1 MKIYKY
7 PAREK
12 WAEIIARPVLKRADL
27 LQQVTTI
34 LKRIK
39 DEGDEGVRHYTLQY
53 DGVDIPDPAVPQEWI
68 SEANSQ
74 VKEEL
79 KKAINTARG
88 NIIKFHAAQQIIYRD
103 IMTSPGVKCWQRS
116 EPIEKVGLYV
126 PGGSA
131 PLVSTV
137 LMLGIPAVVAGCR
150 EIILCTP
157 PDKNGR
163 VNPAILYTAGLL
175 GINKIYRIGGAQA
188 IGAMAYGT
196 KKVPSVYKIF
206 GPGNQY
212 VTLAK
217 QLVALEGVAIDLP
230 AGPSE
235 VAIMADQ
242 TANPEFI
249 ASDLLSQAEH
259 GADSQVLLVTTH
271 EPLLNSVADHL
282 DSQLEK
288 IPRKEIAKK
297 SLQQSRL
304 VLLKSIEEVLELIN
318 NYAPEHLIIMIE
330 NYNNV
335 VNQIKNAG
343 SVFLGPYSPESAG
356 DYASGTN
363 HTLPTNGYARAYSG
377 IGLESFKKVIS
388 FQEISRYGLFNLNP
402 AIEQFAEAENLV
414 AHKYAASVRLGE
426 KITNGEIEDN
436 GEKETGGEKK
446 K

>member
-7 PAREK
+7 PARQV
-12 WAEIIARPVLKRADL
+12 WAEIISRPVLKRADL
-27 LQQVTTI
+27 FQQVTNI
-34 LKRIK
+34 LGKVK
-39 DEGDEGVRHYTLQY
+39 SEGDEGVRHYTLQY
-53 DGVDIPDPAVPQEWI
+53 DGVDIPDPAVPLEWI
-68 SEANSQ
+68 AEASLQ

-103 IMTSPGVKCWQRS
+103 IITSPGVKCWLRA
-116 EPIEKVGLYV
+116 EPIEKVGLYI

-157 PDKNGR
+157 PDKSGR

-175 GINKIYRIGGAQA
+175 GINKIFRIGGAQA

-196 KKVPSVYKIF
+196 KTVPSVYKIF

-217 QLVALEGVAIDLP
+217 QMVAVEGVAIDLP

-235 VAIMADQ
+235 IAVIADQ

-259 GADSQVLLVTTH
+259 GADSQVMLVTNH
-271 EPLLNSVADHL
+271 EPLLNAVSRNL
-282 DSQLEK
+282 DIQIEK
-288 IPRKEIAKK
+288 IPRKEIARE
-297 SLQQSRL
+297 SLKQSRL
-304 VLLKSIEEVLELIN
+304 VLLSSIEEMLELMN
-318 NYAPEHLIIMIE
+318 AYAPEHLIVMIE
-330 NYNNV
+330 NYNSIV
-335 VNQIKNAG
+335 GQIKNAG

-363 HTLPTNGYARAYSG
+363 HTLPTNGYAHAYSG
-377 IGLESFKKVIS
+377 IGLESFRKVIS

-402 AIEQFAEAENLV
+402 AIVQFAEAENLL
-414 AHKYAASVRLGE
+414 AHKNAVTIRLGQP
-426 KITNGEIEDN
+426 
-436 GEKETGGEKK
+436 ETDSKLYESV
-446 K
+446 

>member
-1 MKIYKY
+1 MKVYKY
-7 PAREK
+7 PDRNA
-12 WAEIIARPVLKRADL
+12 WAEIISRPVLKRADL
-27 LQQVTTI
+27 FQQVTDI
-34 LKRIK
+34 LARVKA
-39 DEGDEGVRHYTLQY
+39 EGDEGVRHCTLQY
-53 DGVDIPDPAVPQEWI
+53 DGVDIQDPAVPREWI
-68 SEANSQ
+68 SEASLQ
-74 VKEEL
+74 VKDEL

-103 IMTSPGVKCWQRS
+103 IMTSPGVKCWQRA
-116 EPIEKVGLYV
+116 EPIEKVGLYI

-157 PDKNGR
+157 PDENGK

-175 GINKIYRIGGAQA
+175 GINNIFRIGGAQA
-188 IGAMAYGT
+188 IAAMAYGT
-196 KKVPSVYKIF
+196 KSVPSVYKIF

-217 QLVALEGVAIDLP
+217 QMVAIEGVAIDLP

-235 VAIMADQ
+235 IAVIADH

-259 GADSQVLLVTTH
+259 GTDSQVLLVTNH
-271 EPLLNSVADHL
+271 EPLLTAVANQL
-282 DSQLEK
+282 DIQLEK
-288 IPRKEIAKK
+288 IPRKEIARESLEK
-297 SLQQSRL
+297 SRF
-304 VLLKSIEEVLELIN
+304 VLLGSIEEMIELMN
-318 NYAPEHLIIMIE
+318 TYAPEHLIIMIE
-330 NYNNV
+330 NYNRIV
-335 VNQIKNAG
+335 GQIKNAG

-377 IGLESFKKVIS
+377 IGLESFRKVIS

-402 AIEQFAEAENLV
+402 AIVQFAEAENLL
-414 AHKYAASVRLGE
+414 AHKNAVTIRLGQQE
-426 KITNGEIEDN
+426 TDN
-436 GEKETGGEKK
+436 KLYESV
-446 K
+446 

>member
-7 PAREK
+7 PAREE
-12 WAEIIARPVLKRADL
+12 WAEIISRPVFKKADL
-27 LQQVTTI
+27 FQQVTGI
-34 LKRIK
+34 LERVKA
-39 DEGDEGVRHYTLQY
+39 EGDEGVRHYTLQY
-53 DGVDIPDPAVPQEWI
+53 DGVDIPDPAVPHEWI
-68 SEANSQ
+68 SEASLQ

-103 IMTSPGVKCWQRS
+103 IMTSPGVKCWQRA
-116 EPIEKVGLYV
+116 EPIEKVGLYI

-175 GINKIYRIGGAQA
+175 GINNIFRIGGAQA

-196 KKVPSVYKIF
+196 KTVPSVYKIF

-217 QLVALEGVAIDLP
+217 QMVAVEGVAIDLP

-235 VAIMADQ
+235 IAIMADQ

-259 GADSQVLLVTTH
+259 GTDSQVLLVTTH
-271 EPLLNSVADHL
+271 EPLLNSVANQL
-282 DSQLEK
+282 DIQLEK
-288 IPRKEIAKK
+288 IPRKEIARE
-297 SLQQSRL
+297 SLKQSRL
-304 VLLKSIEEVLELIN
+304 VLLNSTEEMLELMN
-318 NYAPEHLIIMIE
+318 AYAPEHLTIMIE
-330 NYNNV
+330 NYNS
-335 VNQIKNAG
+335 ITGKIRNAG

-377 IGLESFKKVIS
+377 IGLESFRKVIS
-388 FQEISRYGLFNLNP
+388 FQEISRYGLFNLSP
-402 AIEQFAEAENLV
+402 AIVQFAEAENLL
-414 AHKYAASVRLGE
+414 AHKNAVAVRLGQQ
-426 KITNGEIEDN
+426 
-436 GEKETGGEKK
+436 ETDSKLYESV
-446 K
+446 

>member
-1 MKIYKY
+1 MKIYRY
-7 PAREK
+7 PPREL
-12 WAEIIARPVLKRADL
+12 WAEIISRPVFDRGDL
-27 LQQVTTI
+27 FQQVSTI
-34 LKRIK
+34 LKKVK
-39 DEGDEGVRHYTLQY
+39 DEGDEGVRGCTLQY
-53 DGVDIPDPAVPQEWI
+53 DGVDIPDPAVPLEWI
-68 SEANSQ
+68 KEASGKI
-74 VKEEL
+74 KEEL

-103 IMTSPGVKCWQRS
+103 IMTSPGVKCWQRA
-116 EPIEKVGLYV
+116 EPIEKVGLYI

-150 EIILCTP
+150 EVILCTP
-157 PDKNGR
+157 PEKDGG

-175 GINKIYRIGGAQA
+175 GINTIFRIGGAQA

-212 VTLAK
+212 VTMAK
-217 QLVALEGVAIDLP
+217 QIVTLEGVAIDLP

-235 VAIMADQ
+235 IAVMADK

-249 ASDLLSQAEH
+249 AADLLSQAEH
-259 GADSQVLLVTTH
+259 GADSQVLLLTTD
-271 EPLLNSVADHL
+271 EPLLNAVADHL
-282 DSQLEK
+282 NVQLEK
-288 IPRKEIAKK
+288 IPRKEIARK
-297 SLQQSRL
+297 SLEQSRL
-304 VLLKSIEEVLELIN
+304 VLLNNIEEMLDLMN
-318 NYAPEHLIIMIE
+318 KYAPEHLIIMVD
-330 NYNNV
+330 NYNSLV
-335 VNQIKNAG
+335 AQIRNAG

-402 AIEQFAEAENLV
+402 AIEQFAEAENLL
-414 AHKYAASVRLGE
+414 AHKTAAAVRLDQQM
-426 KITNGEIEDN
+426 T
-436 GEKETGGEKK
+436 ETKLYD
-446 K
+446 

>member
-1 MKIYKY
+1 MKIYRY
-7 PAREK
+7 PDREMWK
-12 WAEIIARPVLKRADL
+12 EIISRPRFDRSEL
-27 LQQVTTI
+27 LQQVMMI
-34 LKRIK
+34 LREVK
-39 DEGDEGVRHYTLQY
+39 DKGDDAVRDFTLKY
-53 DGVDIPDPAVPQEWI
+53 DNVDIPDPAVLQELIKEAGSKI
-68 SEANSQ
+68 SD
-74 VKEEL
+74 EL

-103 IMTSPGVKCWQRS
+103 IMTSPGVKCWLRA
-116 EPIEKVGLYV
+116 EPIEKVGLYI

-150 EIILCTP
+150 EIVLCTP
-157 PDKNGR
+157 PDKDGG

-175 GINKIYRIGGAQA
+175 GINTVFRIGGAQA

-217 QLVALEGVAIDLP
+217 QVVALEGVALDLP

-235 VAIMADQ
+235 IAVMADQ

-249 ASDLLSQAEH
+249 AYDLLSQAEH
-259 GADSQVLLVTTH
+259 GTDSQVLLITTH
-271 EPLLNSVADHL
+271 EPLLDSVAQHL
-282 DSQLEK
+282 NEQLEK
-288 IPRKEIAKK
+288 IPRKEIARK
-297 SLQQSRL
+297 SLEQSRL
-304 VLLKSIEEVLELIN
+304 ILLNNIEEMLELMN
-318 NYAPEHLIIMIE
+318 DYAPEHLIVMVE
-330 NYNNV
+330 NYNKYV
-335 VNQIKNAG
+335 GQIKNAG
-343 SVFLGPYSPESAG
+343 SVFLGPYSTESAG

-377 IGLESFKKVIS
+377 IGLESFKKIIS

-402 AIEQFAEAENLV
+402 AIEQFAEAENLL
-414 AHKYAASVRLGE
+414 AHKNAAAVRLGKE
-426 KITNGEIEDN
+426 ITDS
-436 GEKETGGEKK
+436 KLYD
-446 K
+446 

>member
-1 MKIYKY
+1 MKTYKY
-7 PAREK
+7 PARKE
-12 WAEIIARPVLKRADL
+12 WAEIITRPVINRADL
-27 LQQVTTI
+27 FLQVTNI
-34 LKRIK
+34 LRRVK

-53 DGVDIPDPAVPQEWI
+53 DGVDIPDPAVPAEWI
-68 SEANSQ
+68 SEASVQ

-88 NIIKFHAAQQIIYRD
+88 NIIKFHAAQQIIYKD
-103 IMTSPGVKCWQRS
+103 IMTSPGVKCWQRA
-116 EPIEKVGLYV
+116 EPIDKVGLYI

-157 PDKNGR
+157 PDKDGK

-175 GINKIYRIGGAQA
+175 GINKIFRIGGAQA
-188 IGAMAYGT
+188 IAAMAYGT
-196 KKVPSVYKIF
+196 KSVPSVYKIF

-217 QLVALEGVAIDLP
+217 QMVALEGVAMDLP

-235 VAIMADQ
+235 IAVMADH

-259 GADSQVLLVTTH
+259 GEDSQVLFVTDH
-271 EPLLNSVADHL
+271 EPLLNAVANQL
-282 DSQLEK
+282 DIQLEK

-297 SLQQSRL
+297 SLQHSRL
-304 VLLKSIEEVLELIN
+304 VLLHTIEEMLELMN
-318 NYAPEHLIIMIE
+318 DYAPEHLIVMIE
-330 NYNNV
+330 NYNSITV
-335 VNQIKNAG
+335 HIRNAG

-377 IGLESFKKVIS
+377 IGLESFRKVIS
-388 FQEISRYGLFNLNP
+388 FQEISRYGLFTLNP
-402 AIEQFAEAENLV
+402 AIEQFAEAEHLL
-414 AHKYAASVRLGE
+414 AHKNAVAVRLNE
-426 KITNGEIEDN
+426 KITEGE
-436 GEKETGGEKK
+436 EK
-446 K
+446 

>member
-7 PAREK
+7 PARKE
-12 WAEIIARPVLKRADL
+12 WAEIITRPVINRADL
-27 LQQVTTI
+27 FLQVTNI
-34 LKRIK
+34 LRRVK

-53 DGVDIPDPAVPQEWI
+53 DGVDIPDPAVPAEWI
-68 SEANSQ
+68 SEANAQ

-88 NIIKFHAAQQIIYRD
+88 NIIKFHAAQQIIYKD
-103 IMTSPGVKCWQRS
+103 IMTSPGVKCWQRA
-116 EPIEKVGLYV
+116 EPIDKVGLYI

-157 PDKNGR
+157 PDRNGK

-175 GINKIYRIGGAQA
+175 GIHKIFRIGGAQA
-188 IGAMAYGT
+188 IAAMAYGT
-196 KKVPSVYKIF
+196 KSVPSVYKIF

-217 QLVALEGVAIDLP
+217 QMVALEEVAIDLP

-235 VAIMADQ
+235 IAVMADH

-259 GADSQVLLVTTH
+259 GEDSQVLFVTDH
-271 EPLLNSVADHL
+271 EPLLNAVADQM
-282 DSQLEK
+282 DIQLEK

-297 SLQQSRL
+297 SLQHSRL
-304 VLLKSIEEVLELIN
+304 VLLHTLEEILELMN
-318 NYAPEHLIIMIE
+318 DYAPEHLIVMIE
-330 NYNNV
+330 NYNSITD
-335 VNQIKNAG
+335 QIRNAG

-377 IGLESFKKVIS
+377 IGLESFRKVIS
-388 FQEISRYGLFNLNP
+388 FQEISRYGLFTLNP
-402 AIEQFAEAENLV
+402 AIEQFAEAENLL
-414 AHKYAASVRLGE
+414 AHKNAVAVRLSE
-426 KITNGEIEDN
+426 KIAEGED
-436 GEKETGGEKK
+436 K
-446 K
+446 